1 MRGAWVMRN
10 GDFHVPDSQGSSLE
24 NRVGRLETGMEFLR
38 GEVHNVSKNLDTLS
52 TSLSSQIGDL
62 GKTLGASG
70 KTNWVVVGTFITV
83 ALALIGAFWQV
94 SKSPLETSIA
104 RNEVAIRDVKSDFRE
119 ADRDLTKALAAIAS
133 GVVPRGEHERIWK
146 DGDRR
151 LESLEH
157 EVREIRRDNMAFV
170 LKRLE
175 QLRAGQ

>member
-1 MRGAWVMRN
+1 MRTSLEPSS
-10 GDFHVPDSQGSSLE
+10 GDWKVPDSQGSSLE

-52 TSLSSQIGDL
+52 TSLSLQIGDL

-70 KTNWVVVGTFITV
+70 KTNWVVIGTFV
-83 ALALIGAFWQV
+83 SVGVVMIGAFWQV
-94 SKSPLETSIA
+94 SKAPLETSIS
-104 RNEVAIRDVKSDFRE
+104 RNEAAIHDMKSDFRE
-119 ADRDLTKALAAIAS
+119 TDRDLSKAIAAVAV

-151 LESLEH
+151 LEALEH
-157 EVREIRRDNMAFV
+157 EVREIRRDNMQFV

-175 QLRAGQ
+175 QLRSAQ